1 MNVNCEHLR
10 LLDIDTDLARL
21 VWFSYLMLSSAIL
34 SGLNT
39 MLVASRP
46 GSSRMRISMMSG
58 MARLRLASPSSSVM
72 FTDTSREGKET
83 RGVSVLGTVN
93 IFLNRYSKFS
103 HSLRHIV
110 LVCLALVDN
119 VVSSAV
125 HVAAGLNKGSSTLI
139 SRL

>member
-1 MNVNCEHLR
+1 MSKLEST
-10 LLDIDTDLARL
+10 TDLARL

-93 IFLNRYSKFS
+93 FS
-103 HSLRHIV
+103 S
-110 LVCLALVDN
+110 
-119 VVSSAV
+119 
-125 HVAAGLNKGSSTLI
+125 
-139 SRL
+139 